1 MWGLTVR
8 ATLSQHKIRDT
19 SIAGRCQG
27 ATLGVSA
34 GDDPLFP
41 GQRVGVEREAREAA
55 LTVVEARA
63 SLTAGATPCGT
74 DGISQ

>member
-1 MWGLTVR
+1 M
-8 ATLSQHKIRDT
+8 
-19 SIAGRCQG
+19 
-27 ATLGVSA
+27 SA